1 MLARGLPFKSL
12 AIVQSFNSVVQQLSR
27 PPNNEARLES
37 FTTCSGTDWI
47 SFSATVAVSPLNL
60 TRKLNHLRFFTWAA
74 DAIPYHARHI
84 TTNKNTCNSPA
95 NLRQRGCLGTLSMD
109 RQHMCAHSRNLW
121 RASSGDKAVLRSQSN
136 KKPCENSW
144 NLSVTDTESMPT
156 AFSFSARMKHHEI
169 KTHGETRIMDSSNH
183 VSSQGTLAILAH
195 TPPSTSALQ
204 LLWRDR
210 THRHRHGCCSWPST
224 QEELPLRALAGH

>member
-12 AIVQSFNSVVQQLSR
+12 AVVQSFNSVVQQLSR

-109 RQHMCAHSRNLW
+109 RQHMCAHSRNFVVSFL
-121 RASSGDKAVLRSQSN
+121 RQQSGAEVPVQQEAMRELLE
-136 KKPCENSW
+136 P
-144 NLSVTDTESMPT
+144 
-156 AFSFSARMKHHEI
+156 
-169 KTHGETRIMDSSNH
+169 
-183 VSSQGTLAILAH
+183 VSH
-195 TPPSTSALQ
+195 
-204 LLWRDR
+204 
-210 THRHRHGCCSWPST
+210 
-224 QEELPLRALAGH
+224 